1 MRKGFT
7 LIEMLV
13 VIAII
18 AVLAAIVAPS
28 AFKAVDK
35 GKISSAVGNFKSIK
49 TAVMAYYADTGA
61 WPADI
66 ANTTGRGLVTNDSV
80 SGWDGPYLDKWPGK
94 GQWGNGTYGFATNG
108 TARWVTLSAVPA
120 ADAQKIDTSLDGTA
134 DGAAGSVTYSNAT
147 PTTVTAVLSSD

>member
-35 GKISSAVGNFKSIK
+35 GKVSSAVGNFKSIK

-61 WPADI
+61 WPNASG
-66 ANTTGRGLVTNDSV
+66 TGAGLTANDSV

-94 GQWGNGTYGFATNG
+94 GQWGSGVYSFATNA
-108 TARWVTLSAVPA
+108 TARWVSLTTVPQV
-120 ADAQKIDTSLDGTA
+120 DAQKIDIALDGTA
-134 DGAAGSVTYSNAT
+134 DGSNGSVTYGGNT
-147 PTTVTAVLSSD
+147 TTVLVVLSQDS